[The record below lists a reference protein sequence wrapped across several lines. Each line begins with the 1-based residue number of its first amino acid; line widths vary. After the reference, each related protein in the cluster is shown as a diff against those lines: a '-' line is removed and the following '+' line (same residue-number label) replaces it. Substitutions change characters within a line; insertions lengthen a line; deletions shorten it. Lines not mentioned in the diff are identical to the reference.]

1 MYGNMASPFASR
13 AQRATMYSRVGLET
27 DVNGASPHRLVQL
40 LFEGLF
46 EAMNQ
51 ALAGIRSKDVALKNR
66 ALCRAVRIVDEG
78 LKSAL
83 NMEAGT
89 LANDLDALY
98 AYVGIRLT
106 QANARSD
113 EKAIEEC
120 QSLMAPVREAWNKIG
135 PTVDEQRAA

>member
-27 DVNGASPHRLVQL
+27 DVSSATPHRLVQL
-40 LFEGLF
+40 LFDGLF
-46 EAMNQ
+46 ESMNQ
-51 ALAGIRSKDVALKNR
+51 ALGAIRTKDVAQKNR
-66 ALCRAVRIVDEG
+66 ALSRAVRIVDEG

-83 NMEAGT
+83 NMEAGP

-98 AYVGIRLT
+98 AYVSIRLT

-113 EKAIEEC
+113 ENAIEEC
-120 QSLMAPVREAWNKIG
+120 QALMGPVREAWNKIG
-135 PTVDEQRAA
+135 PTTDEQRAA